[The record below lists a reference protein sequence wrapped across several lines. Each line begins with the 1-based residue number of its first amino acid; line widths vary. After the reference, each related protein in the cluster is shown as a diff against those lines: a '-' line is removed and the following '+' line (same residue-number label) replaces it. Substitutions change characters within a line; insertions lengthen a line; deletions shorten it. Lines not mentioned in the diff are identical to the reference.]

1 MKTFDQFEKKIN
13 ESIEN
18 KYIIPSWKLRDSDVL
33 LTKMK
38 NENREPYIY
47 ENGILKKLDY
57 KTRKSFSIDKKSVY
71 FIEENK
77 ANTLIDMKNNINEFV
92 KHIDDVFAGVVA
104 GITENNK
111 EVATEYSKMLN
122 KMITFNN
129 ELDK

>member
-47 ENGILKKLDY
+47 VNGILKKLDY
-57 KTRKSFSIDKKSVY
+57 KTRKSFAIDGMVVY

-77 ANTLIDMKNNINEFV
+77 ANTLIDMKNNINNFV
-92 KHIDDVFAGVVA
+92 KHIDDVFVGVIA

-122 KMITFNN
+122 KMITLNN

>member
-1 MKTFDQFEKKIN
+1 MKTFDQFENKMN
-13 ESIEN
+13 ESIGN
-18 KYIIPSWKLRDSDVL
+18 KYIVPSWKLRDSGVF

-38 NENREPYIY
+38 NENKYPYIY
-47 ENGILKKLDY
+47 VNGTLKKFDY
-57 KTRKSFSIDKKSVY
+57 KTRKSFDNDRTYVY

-77 ANTLIDMKNNINEFV
+77 ANTLIDMKNNINNFV
-92 KHIDDVFAGVVA
+92 KHIDDVFAGVIA

-122 KMITFNN
+122 KMITLNK